1 MKIVATTLPDVKVVE
16 PKVIEDERGRFFEL
30 FRAERFS
37 AAGLADRFVQDN
49 VSLSMH
55 GVVRGLH
62 LQHPFGQ
69 AKLVCA
75 LRGEIFDVAV
85 DVRVGSP
92 TFGRWVGQTLSA
104 TDERQLY
111 IPAGFAHGFAVT
123 SAEAIVLYKCTEYYH
138 AEAER
143 TIRWDDPAIGIPW
156 PVTNPLLSAKDRDA
170 PALADLRRDLLPTFQ
185 A

>member
-1 MKIVATTLPDVKVVE
+1 
-16 PKVIEDERGRFFEL
+16 
-30 FRAERFS
+30 
-37 AAGLADRFVQDN
+37 
-49 VSLSMH
+49 
-55 GVVRGLH
+55 
-62 LQHPFGQ
+62 
-69 AKLVCA
+69 
-75 LRGEIFDVAV
+75 V